1 MLDSSLKQDPLSIQ
15 KTIELALRLRSVDPQ
30 EFVHAAMSKEVSPL
44 GEVLKELYLLRETF
58 SSKDAVRS
66 LEKLLL
72 LIYERS
78 YFPGD
83 FPDEHLFRLVLEEF
97 REGIDA
103 EMPGWKLLVSK

>member
-1 MLDSSLKQDPLSIQ
+1 MIDSSLKQDPLLIR
-15 KTIELALRLRSVDPQ
+15 KTIELALRLRSVEPQ
-30 EFVHAAMSKEVSPL
+30 EFVQAAMSEAASPL
-44 GEVLKELYLLRETF
+44 GEDLKELYLLRETF

-78 YFPGD
+78 YFPREI
-83 FPDEHLFRLVLEEF
+83 PEEHLFRLVLEEF

-103 EMPGWKLLVSK
+103 ELPGWKLLVSK